1 MNSKQD
7 KLKLFFENISKF
19 FYLNILFILFTLAGL
34 IVFGIGPS
42 IKASY
47 YLVNK
52 WHDDEELEIFETFK
66 KIYLKNFFRSNF
78 IFLTLHFSMSAFII
92 ATYFTYVK
100 VNDGFLKY
108 LMLFINLFFVVLF
121 YTSILFS
128 FYFDTKFNI
137 SIQKVF
143 KYSLTLPWGRF
154 KYLFLILAINILM
167 IIFLPMLF
175 LIFFGM
181 LTYFINYY
189 ANIMFE
195 NLDKEKIENS

>member
-1 MNSKQD
+1 MEIKHN
-7 KLKLFFENISKF
+7 KLKLFFENITKF

-34 IVFGIGPS
+34 VIFGIGPS

-52 WHDDEELEIFETFK
+52 WLDEEEPEIFETFK
-66 KIYLKNFFRSNF
+66 KIYLKYFFKSNL
-78 IFLTLHFSMSAFII
+78 IFLSLHFLMSLFVIS
-92 ATYFTYVK
+92 TYFTYVK
-100 VNDGFLKY
+100 LEDGFLKY
-108 LMLFINLFFVVLF
+108 VMLFINVFFIILF
-121 YTSILFS
+121 YTGILFS
-128 FYFDTKFNI
+128 FYFDTKFDI
-137 SIQKVF
+137 SYPKVF

-154 KYLFLILAINILM
+154 KYLFLILVINILM

-181 LTYFINYY
+181 LAYFINYY